1 MPKPRKQQ
9 VSIEATPYYHCVSRC
24 VRRAY
29 LCGTDS
35 VSGQSYEHRRG
46 WLEERILA
54 LPQIFAIQV
63 AAYAVMSNH
72 YHVVLFIDTRQV
84 QAWSDM
90 DVVLRWHQLFKGNAL
105 SQRFV
110 QEELLSE
117 PEQHRLSILIEEWRS
132 RLSDISWFMRVLNEA
147 IAREANAEDDC
158 SGRFWEGRFKSQALL
173 DEAALL
179 SCMAY
184 VDLNPVRAKIA
195 ATLESSDHT
204 SVSRRIN
211 DATTTVNTDAIER
224 QSSGLLP
231 FVGHPKQ
238 NSPVGIQ
245 MPLSDYLALVDAT
258 GRIARGDKRGAI
270 DTSLSPIL
278 SRIGLD
284 DNQWLTISQ
293 QFEQC
298 FTTFVGSESNVRTA
312 CERLGYKRPTG
323 IAPARQ
329 LLAG

>member
-270 DTSLSPIL
+270 DTSVSPIL

-284 DNQWLTISQ
+284 DKQWLTISQ

-298 FTTFVGSESNVRTA
+298 FTTFVGSESNVRSA

>member
-72 YHVVLFIDTRQV
+72 YHVVLFIDTRQA

-117 PEQHRLSILIEEWRS
+117 PEQQRLSILIEEWRS

-195 ATLESSDHT
+195 ATLETSDHT

-238 NSPVGIQ
+238 HSPVGIQ

-270 DTSLSPIL
+270 DTSVSPIL

-298 FTTFVGSESNVRTA
+298 FTTFVGSESNVRSA

-323 IAPARQ
+323 IAPARK